1 MQIHVRRFQGSQI
14 TIAFGALSVMAIV
27 VLAVIAGLVLREQ
40 EIKVWRKQ
48 MSNNSLFLS
57 EHVYQTMA
65 SSYIALDVIA
75 ERVRLAGADD
85 EATFRKRMATQ
96 EFFTLLK
103 DKTENLPQVDVA
115 TIVADNGD
123 VLNFTRS
130 LPPPPINLSDRDYF
144 KAQSRGD
151 ADDFIGIAVRNKG
164 NGKWVFYISRRIDN
178 SRGEMLGLVLVGISV
193 DVFTKFYERLGAN
206 LGSDAAIT
214 LYRDDFSVLTR
225 WPRKDA
231 LIGKVNTTGTTYA
244 IVHKEKKDSDVM
256 YTAGP
261 RFSEGGRNVARLGA
275 ARVVPRYPLIVGM
288 TVTEDLFLAN
298 WYRTVKG
305 IAVIAFVCIG
315 ALLAGLAVIIKG
327 IRQREADLA
336 LSIELKHRAEAA
348 NRAKSEFVA
357 NMSHEIRTP
366 MNGIVGMTD
375 LLQETELSS
384 EQQTYLR
391 SMKISAENLMEII
404 NDILDFSK
412 IEAGRID
419 LDEAPFMLRSMLG
432 QTLRSVSARASQ
444 KGLEV
449 AFYADPEVPDALV
462 GDSLRLRQVL
472 INLVGNAVKFAER
485 GIIKILVEVEEN
497 RGDAVLLRFQVVD
510 QGVGIAPDVQAKI
523 FDAFEQGDAST
534 TKRFG
539 GTGLGLAICR
549 RLVNL
554 MGGEISVSSEPGA
567 GSCFTFTT
575 LAKLHGEPLPEIPD
589 RDLQGVPVLVVDDL
603 SINRD
608 LLTAFLTRWGMSVT
622 VAEGTEAA
630 LVALQRMREES
641 ALPRLLLTDLRMP
654 DADGWEL
661 ARKMR
666 EEKAYDAISIVI
678 MPSAGT
684 RGDARRCREL
694 KIQGYLPKP
703 VIHEELREAIV
714 SVLMG
719 AAASGVTSAAD
730 PADQEGRKG
739 LRVLVADD
747 VDINREIV
755 RVIVERQGHR
765 VTEVCDGQQ
774 AVDACRA
781 RSFDIIFM
789 DMQMPVLDGYGAIRA
804 LRSLGV
810 KTPVVAMTAYAL
822 KGDREKCLLAGADD
836 YLSKPARPAELLS
849 VLKKM
854 VPEPGEAAASAAPAA
869 GNAAPPQ
876 EMAPSEGA
884 STVAAVVGREPS
896 TAGEGATAGEGEA
909 APRALAVFDRAEL
922 IERLGGAE
930 EMVETFLGMFKGSA
944 SSHLEALREA
954 VGEGDPFKV
963 RSQAHAIKGAAAN
976 ISAERI
982 RSLAASIEGK
992 GKEGEL
998 SGVPELLAELETS
1011 FREFVAETES
1021 K

>member
-1 MQIHVRRFQGSQI
+1 MQTHVRRFQGSQI
-14 TIAFGALSVMAIV
+14 TIAFGALSVVAIV
-27 VLAVIAGLVLREQ
+27 VLAAIAGLVLREQ

-130 LPPPPINLSDRDYF
+130 FPPPPINLSDRDYF
-144 KAQSRGD
+144 KAQAGGQ
-151 ADDFIGIAVRNKG
+151 ADDFISIAVRNKG

-178 SRGEMLGLVLVGISV
+178 SRGDMLGLVLVGISV

-214 LYRDDFSVLTR
+214 LYRNDFSVLTR

-298 WYRTVKG
+298 WYRTIKG

-315 ALLAGLAVIIKG
+315 ALLTGLAVIIKG

-449 AFYADPEVPDALV
+449 VFYADPDVPDALV

-485 GIIKILVEVEEN
+485 GIVKILVDVEEN
-497 RGDAVLLRFQVVD
+497 RADAVLLRFQVVD
-510 QGVGIAPDVQAKI
+510 QGVGIAPDLQNKI

-554 MGGEISVSSEPGA
+554 MGGEISVTSEPGT

-575 LAKLHGEPLPEIPD
+575 LVKLHGEPLLEPPG
-589 RDLQGVPVLVVDDL
+589 RDLLQGVPVLVVDDL

-608 LLTAFLTRWGMSVT
+608 LLTAFLTRWGMTVT
-622 VAEGTEAA
+622 AAEGTEAA
-630 LVALQRMREES
+630 LAALQRMREES

-654 DADGWEL
+654 NADGWEL
-661 ARKMR
+661 AQKVR
-666 EEKAYDAISIVI
+666 EDKAYDGISIVI

-719 AAASGVTSAAD
+719 AAASGAASAAD
-730 PADQEGRKG
+730 PASQEGRTG

-781 RSFDIIFM
+781 RSFDIVFM

-854 VPEPGEAAASAAPAA
+854 VPDPGDGAASAAPAA
-869 GNAAPPQ
+869 GRTSVTQEVTALESVSAVEAA
-876 EMAPSEGA
+876 
-884 STVAAVVGREPS
+884 
-896 TAGEGATAGEGEA
+896 EGEA
-909 APRALAVFDRAEL
+909 APQPLAVFDRAEL
-922 IERLGGAE
+922 VERLGGAE

-954 VGEGDPFKV
+954 VGEGDPVKV
-963 RSQAHAIKGAAAN
+963 RGQAHAIKGAAAN
-976 ISAERI
+976 ISAAKI
-982 RSLAASIEGK
+982 RSLAASIEAK
-992 GKEGEL
+992 GKDGEL

-1011 FREFVAETES
+1011 FAEFVAETES